1 MVMILSA
8 GFVSDCLIQLTPNN
22 GFMIY
27 ANEFEFSEDNYNKH
41 VIYNNP
47 PDKPD
52 YNRVLGYVPDTQWE
66 SVRVEQKYKLED
78 SDWTVLPDVPMEES
92 LRNQWKVYRQELRD
106 ITTQPDPFNITWP
119 TPPE

>member
-1 MVMILSA
+1 MILSA
-8 GFVSDCLIQLTPNN
+8 GFISDCLIQLTPNN
-22 GFMIY
+22 GFMID
-27 ANEFEFSEDNYNKH
+27 ANEFEFSEDNYDKH

-47 PDKPD
+47 PDKPP
-52 YNRVLGYVPDTQWE
+52 YSRVLGYVPDIQWE

-78 SDWTVLPDVPMEES
+78 CDWTVLPDVPMEES

-106 ITTQPDPFNITWP
+106 ITTQSDPFNITWP